1 MTLGKLVGTTV
12 MAAVATCALYGTANA
27 APVNI
32 DSGSAGSGS
41 ADGSSGGGTLCNDG
55 TSSPSTGPGT
65 CSHHGGEA
73 KNQGHVHH
81 GDGRGGHGRHR

>member
-1 MTLGKLVGTTV
+1 MTINRMIGAFLLSV
-12 MAAVATCALYGTANA
+12 AATGALYGTATA
-27 APVNI
+27 APAGI

-41 ADGSSGGGTLCNDG
+41 DDGSSGGGTLCNDG

-73 KNQGHVHH
+73 KNKGHVHH
-81 GDGRGGHGRHR
+81 GGQGRHN